1 MRRAPQLQVTADER
15 TQLQQWARGRRTPVR
30 LALRAKMILLAGEG
44 RENRHIAAAVG
55 MSRQTVG
62 LWRQRFVTYRLAG
75 LEHDAPR
82 GGRPPRCRPALE
94 AKILHATTQTSPSAA
109 THWSTRTLARHL
121 GTNPSMIQRVWHAHG
136 LKPHLVRSFKLS
148 RDPHFQE
155 KVADVVGLY
164 LNPPEHALV
173 LSVDEKSQIQALDRT
188 QPGLPMKKGRGGTMT
203 HDYKRHGTTTLFAAL
218 SMLDGTV
225 IGDCMPRHRHQE
237 FIRFLK
243 KIDAETP
250 AALDLHLIL
259 DNYAT
264 HKHPAVH
271 RWMRRHPRFHLHF
284 IPTSSSWLNT
294 VERWFRDLTER
305 RIRRGVFRSVP
316 ELIRAIEE
324 YLRHHNVAP
333 KPFIWTKS
341 TQNILAKVYRARVAM
356 DKTRTA

>member
-1 MRRAPQLQVTADER
+1 MRRAPQLQMTADER
-15 TQLQQWARGRRTPVR
+15 TQLQQWARGRRSPVR
-30 LALRAKMILLAGEG
+30 LAQRAKMILLAAEG
-44 RENRHIAAAVG
+44 YENQHIATAVG
-55 MSRQTVG
+55 TSRQTVG
-62 LWRQRFVTYRLAG
+62 LWRARFATQRLAG
-75 LEHDAPR
+75 IEHDAPR
-82 GGRPPRCRPALE
+82 GGRPPRRRQVLE
-94 AKILHATTQTSPSAA
+94 AQILHATTQTRPSAA
-109 THWSTRTLARHL
+109 THWSTRTLAHHL
-121 GTNPSMIQRVWHAHG
+121 GTNPTLVQRVWHAHG
-136 LKPHLVRSFKLS
+136 LKPHRVRPFKLS

-155 KVADVVGLY
+155 KVQDVVGLY

-188 QPGLPMKKGRGGTMT
+188 QPGLPMKKGRCGTMT
-203 HDYKRHGTTTLFAAL
+203 HDYTRHGTTTLFAAL
-218 SMLDGTV
+218 SLLDGTV

-264 HKHPAVH
+264 HKHPAVR
-271 RWMRRHPRFHLHF
+271 RWVRRHPRVHLHF
-284 IPTSSSWLNT
+284 IPTSSSWRNT

-316 ELIRAIEE
+316 ELIQAIAE

-333 KPFIWTKS
+333 KPFVWRKS
-341 TQNILAKVYRARVAM
+341 AQDILAKVHRARVAL

>member
-1 MRRAPQLQVTADER
+1 MRRAPQLQMTADER

-30 LALRAKMILLAGEG
+30 LALRAKMILLAAEG
-44 RENRHIAAAVG
+44 YENRHIATAVG
-55 MSRQTVG
+55 TSRQTVG
-62 LWRQRFVTYRLAG
+62 LWRARFATHRLAG
-75 LEHDAPR
+75 IEHDAPR
-82 GGRPPRCRPALE
+82 GGRPPQRRQALE
-94 AKILHATTQTSPSAA
+94 AQILHATTQTRPSAA

-121 GTNPSMIQRVWHAHG
+121 RTNPTLVQRVWHAHG
-136 LKPHLVRSFKLS
+136 LKPHLVRPFKLS
-148 RDPHFQE
+148 RDPNFQA
-155 KVADVVGLY
+155 KVQDVVGLD
-164 LNPPEHALV
+164 LNPPAHALV

-188 QPGLPMKKGRGGTMT
+188 QPGLPLKKGRCGTVT

-243 KIDAETP
+243 KIEAETP
-250 AALDLHLIL
+250 AARDLHLIL

-271 RWMRRHPRFHLHF
+271 RWVRRHPRVHLHF

-316 ELIRAIEE
+316 ELIQAIAE
-324 YLRHHNVAP
+324 YLRHHNGAP
-333 KPFIWTKS
+333 KPFAWRKS
-341 TQNILAKVYRARVAM
+341 ARDILAKVHRARVAL